1 MPNLDPITG
10 FPIPEDYGNTGLD
23 KFTAGM
29 ALSNPISGWSD
40 RRFAPN
46 YKADLPE
53 AYQTGYDPWID
64 ERIKKYDPMHFI
76 DSRSEEETT
85 NIIDSIEHNMDL
97 QRRSTG
103 GAGIMGTVTGVF
115 TNPLIMLPAIA
126 TGGQSIP
133 VMMAAEAGGEILSEM
148 ALHSQQPLRTKTESV
163 LNIGFATAAAGV
175 GGVISKKLARSALPK
190 AADTA
195 HGGDGMYAHPI
206 PEEARSGVDVAY
218 RESVEAAPED
228 VTARMAAEEE
238 VVAATRLTDDAMKEL
253 TEADNIVVKAT
264 AKVTAARARVKE
276 LGC

>member
-23 KFTAGM
+23 RFVAGM
-29 ALSNPISGWSD
+29 AQSNPIAGWSD

-53 AYQTGYDPWID
+53 AYKIDYDPWAD
-64 ERIKKYDPMHFI
+64 ERIEKYDPMHFV

-85 NIIDSIEHNMDL
+85 NIINDIEHNMAL
-97 QRRSTG
+97 QKRSTG

-115 TNPLIMLPAIA
+115 TNPLIMMPAIA

-148 ALHSQQPLRTKTESV
+148 VLHSQQPLRTKTESA
-163 LNIGFATAAAGV
+163 LNIGFATAAAGL
-175 GGVISKKLARSALPK
+175 GGVIQKKLARSALPK
-190 AADTA
+190 SADTA

-206 PEEARSGVDVAY
+206 PEEARTGYDAA
-218 RESVEAAPED
+218 SVKSSED
-228 VTARMAAEEE
+228 VTARMAEDIL
-238 VVAATRLTDDAMKEL
+238 VVEKEL
-253 TEADNIVVKAT
+253 VTAESIVIKATTRAVKAR
-264 AKVTAARARVKE
+264 AAVKE
-276 LGC
+276 AGC